1 MSASPSPRRPLL
13 IGFFALA
20 LLLGGF
26 GAWAVLANISGAIV
40 APGAIEVEQNRQ
52 VVQHPDGGVVQEIL
66 VKEGDAV
73 AAGAVLVRLDASALR
88 SELAIVE
95 GRLFEIMA
103 RGARLR
109 SERDGAAR
117 VAFPEA
123 LLARAKQREELAE
136 TVAGQRRLFA
146 ARSESLAREAEQL
159 TRREGQFANQ
169 IEGIEAQVAA
179 LNTQLALIAQQLDTQ
194 RALYGRGLV
203 SRDRVLTLE
212 RETARLAGE
221 IGRLAAA
228 RAEAE
233 GRVTETGIEILK
245 LSTARREEAITRL
258 RDTNASEAELIERR
272 HALRERLSR
281 LVIRAPVS
289 GVVYGLT
296 VNTPRSV
303 IRPAD
308 PVLYLIPQDR
318 PLVIAA
324 RVAPIHVDQVVV
336 GQQVVLRF
344 PAFDSRSTP
353 ELFGKVVRVS
363 PDAFADERS
372 ESAYYRAEIRL
383 DAGEIGKLAGKTIIP
398 GMPVESFIRTDDRS
412 PLAYLVKPLAD
423 YFSRAFRES

>member
-73 AAGAVLVRLDASALR
+73 AAGAVLLRLDASALR

-383 DAGEIGKLAGKTIIP
+383 DANEIGKLAGKTIIP